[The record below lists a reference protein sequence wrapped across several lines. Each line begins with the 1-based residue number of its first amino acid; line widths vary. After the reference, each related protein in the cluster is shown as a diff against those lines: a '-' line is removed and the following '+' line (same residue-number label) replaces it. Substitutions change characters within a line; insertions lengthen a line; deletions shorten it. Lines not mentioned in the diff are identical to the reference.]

1 MKKII
6 IILSILLNLISTA
19 QESLFLQ
26 GNEAY
31 ANEKYSTAISFYD
44 SILSNGIESSELFY
58 NLGNCYYKTQN
69 WANAIWHYEKALKLN
84 PNNQNAS
91 HNLELAKIK
100 TIDQIEALP
109 DLFYKKW
116 WDDLVSLSSTK
127 KWQIFAILS
136 IWITLIINLF
146 SRFTNFKKKYLLRF
160 FNLLTL
166 ILFSINYSSYQE
178 NYRTNNAI
186 IFSSSVAVNSAPTN
200 KSTSLFSLHSGT
212 KVEMIDEIG
221 NWVNI
226 KIANGNSGWIQKSNC
241 KFLD

>member
-6 IILSILLNLISTA
+6 IILSILLNLKFTTA
-19 QESLFLQ
+19 KESLFLQ

-31 ANEKYSTAISFYD
+31 ANENYSTAISCYD

-69 WANAIWHYEKALKLN
+69 WANAIWNYEKALKLN

-91 HNLELAKIK
+91 YNLELTKIK

-127 KWQIFAILS
+127 NWQIFAILS
-136 IWITLIINLF
+136 IWIILIIQIF
-146 SRFTNFKKKYLLRF
+146 SRFTNGYKPKEHIEKLFNAICNCNGFNPNEINNLSEQLVKSASSLTKESLKKYLEQYPFLIF
-160 FNLLTL
+160 FKD
-166 ILFSINYSSYQE
+166 F
-178 NYRTNNAI
+178 
-186 IFSSSVAVNSAPTN
+186 
-200 KSTSLFSLHSGT
+200 
-212 KVEMIDEIG
+212 
-221 NWVNI
+221 
-226 KIANGNSGWIQKSNC
+226 
-241 KFLD
+241 FLKLPY

>member
-1 MKKII
+1 MVKYINLLSKKASIHVYLWAYMKTNKSRVRSQKKVSLGR
-6 IILSILLNLISTA
+6 ILSP
-19 QESLFLQ
+19 F
-26 GNEAY
+26 
-31 ANEKYSTAISFYD
+31 K
-44 SILSNGIESSELFY
+44 
-58 NLGNCYYKTQN
+58 
-69 WANAIWHYEKALKLN
+69 N

-91 HNLELAKIK
+91 YNLELTKIK

-116 WDDLVSLSSTK
+116 WDDLVSIFSTK
-127 KWQIFAILS
+127 NWQIFAILS
-136 IWITLIINLF
+136 IWIILIIQI
-146 SRFTNFKKKYLLRF
+146 SVRFTNFKKKYLLRF
-160 FNLLTL
+160 FILLTL

-200 KSTSLFSLHSGT
+200 KSTSLFSLHLGT

-226 KIANGNSGWIQKSNC
+226 KIANGNSGWIQKSHC
-241 KFLD
+241 KVLD

>member
-6 IILSILLNLISTA
+6 IILSILLNLTSTA
-19 QESLFLQ
+19 KESLFLQ

-31 ANEKYSTAISFYD
+31 ANENYSTAITFYD

-91 HNLELAKIK
+91 YNLELTKIK

-116 WDDLVSLSSTK
+116 WDDLVSIFSTK
-127 KWQIFAILS
+127 NWQIFAILS
-136 IWITLIINLF
+136 IWIILIIQI
-146 SRFTNFKKKYLLRF
+146 SVRFTNFKKKYLLRF
-160 FNLLTL
+160 FILLTL

-200 KSTSLFSLHSGT
+200 KSTSLFSLHLGT

-226 KIANGNSGWIQKSNC
+226 KIANGNSGWIQKSHC
-241 KFLD
+241 KGLD

>member
-6 IILSILLNLISTA
+6 IILSILLDITSTA
-19 QESLFLQ
+19 EETLFLQ

-31 ANEKYSTAISFYD
+31 ANENYSIAISFYD
-44 SILSNGIESSELFY
+44 SIISNGIESSELFY

-69 WANAIWHYEKALKLN
+69 WANAIWHYEKALKSN

-91 HNLELAKIK
+91 HNLELTKIK
-100 TIDQIEALP
+100 LIDQIETLP

-116 WDDLVSLSSTK
+116 WDNLVSLSSTK
-127 KWQIFAILS
+127 NWQIFAILS
-136 IWITLIINLF
+136 IWITLIIQLF
-146 SRFTNFKKKYLLRF
+146 SRFTNFKKKYFLKF
-160 FNLLTL
+160 FNILTL
-166 ILFSINYSSYQE
+166 VLFSINYASYHK
-178 NYRTNNAI
+178 NYRTNKAI

-221 NWVNI
+221 SWVNI
-226 KIANGNSGWIQKSNC
+226 KIANGSSGWIQKSNC
-241 KFLD
+241 KILD

>member
-6 IILSILLNLISTA
+6 IILSILLNLTSTA
-19 QESLFLQ
+19 KESLFLQ

-31 ANEKYSTAISFYD
+31 ANENYSTAISCYD
-44 SILSNGIESSELFY
+44 SILSTGIESSELFY

-91 HNLELAKIK
+91 YNLELTKIK

-127 KWQIFAILS
+127 NWQIFAILS
-136 IWITLIINLF
+136 IWITLIIQIF
-146 SRFTNFKKKYLLRF
+146 RRFTNFKKKYLLRF
-160 FNLLTL
+160 FILLTL
-166 ILFSINYSSYQE
+166 ILFSINYSSYQK

-226 KIANGNSGWIQKSNC
+226 KIANGNSGWIQKYNC

>member
-6 IILSILLNLISTA
+6 IILSILLNLTSTA
-19 QESLFLQ
+19 KESLFLQ

-31 ANEKYSTAISFYD
+31 ANENYSTAISYYD

-91 HNLELAKIK
+91 YNIELTKIK

-116 WDDLVSLSSTK
+116 WDDLVSLYSTK
-127 KWQIFAILS
+127 NWQIFAILS
-136 IWITLIINLF
+136 IWITLIIQIF
-146 SRFTNFKKKYLLRF
+146 RRFTNFKKKYLLRF
-160 FNLLTL
+160 FILLTL
-166 ILFSINYSSYQE
+166 ILFSINYSSYQK
-178 NYRTNNAI
+178 NYRTNNAV

-226 KIANGNSGWIQKSNC
+226 KIANGNSGWIQKYNC